1 MITAEIS
8 NDLQRIK
15 DLHKWADNKQ
25 VKKALEKLFYAVLVM
40 EHKSYA
46 EDNL

>member
-1 MITAEIS
+1 MISTDIED
-8 NDLQRIK
+8 DLNTIK
-15 DLHKWADNKQ
+15 NLHKWADNKQ

-46 EDNL
+46 QDNL

>member
-1 MITAEIS
+1 MMTVEIS

-15 DLHKWADNKQ
+15 NLHKWADNKQ

-46 EDNL
+46 QDNL